1 MADQARFIFS
11 KGVKKAIGNIFID
24 AFSVET
30 HSKKSNITSYPIEDN
45 STITD
50 HVLNLPLSLNT
61 NGIIEPI
68 DDNYNILDTHNKIVD
83 LMNSKQLI
91 SIITGLKVYNN
102 MIILDYTVTRN
113 AQNGQSL
120 VFTMQAQE
128 TKIAQ
133 SQSVAI
139 PISQL
144 SQADLITYEQSQANA
159 DAGKATS
166 GQTQTTNFL
175 DGIEQAANDI
185 VDGIA
190 KKLGV
195 VVTP

>member
-1 MADQARFIFS
+1 MTDQARFIFL
-11 KGVKKAIGNIFID
+11 KGVKKAIGNVFID
-24 AFSVET
+24 AFSIET
-30 HSKKSNITSYPIEDN
+30 HTKKSNITTYPIEDN

-50 HVLNLPLSLNT
+50 HVLNLPLNLNT

-68 DDNYNILDTHNKIVD
+68 GDNYNILDIHNKIVD

-102 MIILDYTVTRN
+102 MSILDYTVTRN

-128 TKIAQ
+128 TKIVQ
-133 SQSVAI
+133 SQSVTI

-144 SQADLITYEQSQANA
+144 SQVDLITYEQSQANA
-159 DAGKATS
+159 DAGKATN
-166 GQTQTTNFL
+166 GQTQETNFL
-175 DGIEQAANDI
+175 EEIKRQATEAADSLF
-185 VDGIA
+185 G
-190 KKLGV
+190 GF
-195 VVTP
+195 

>member
-11 KGVKKAIGNIFID
+11 KGVKKAIGNVFID
-24 AFSVET
+24 TFSVET
-30 HSKKSNITSYPIEDN
+30 HSKKSNITAYPIEDN

-68 DDNYNILDTHNKIVD
+68 GDNYNILDTHNKIVD

-102 MIILDYTVTRN
+102 MIIIDYTVTRN

-120 VFTMQAQE
+120 VFTMQSQE
-128 TKIAQ
+128 TKIVQ

-144 SQADLITYEQSQANA
+144 SQTDLITYEQAQANA
-159 DAGKATS
+159 DAGKATN
-166 GQTQTTNFL
+166 GQTQETNFL
-175 DGIEQAANDI
+175 EEIKRQANEAADSLF
-185 VDGIA
+185 G
-190 KKLGV
+190 GF
-195 VVTP
+195 

>member
-1 MADQARFIFS
+1 MYKRQ
-11 KGVKKAIGNIFID
+11 
-24 AFSVET
+24 T

-50 HVLNLPLSLNT
+50 HVLNLPLTLNT

-68 DDNYNILDTHNKIVD
+68 GDNYNILDTHNKIVD

-102 MIILDYTVTRN
+102 MSVLDYTVTRN

-120 VFTMQAQE
+120 VFAMQAQE
-128 TKIAQ
+128 TKIVQ

-139 PISQL
+139 PVSQL
-144 SQADLITYEQSQANA
+144 SQADLITYEQAQANA
-159 DAGKATS
+159 NAGKATN
-166 GQTQTTNFL
+166 GQTQETHYLN
-175 DGIEQAANDI
+175 GIEEQANSL

-190 KKLGV
+190 ATLGI